1 MDLDHPDEMLAA
13 GPSSSDGTVLELSA
27 GDRWLLLM
35 FAAALFVLLG
45 IYAWRLSAGG
55 HETIEIRRQV
65 GHASQFQLDMNSATW
80 VEWMQLDGLGEV
92 TARRITDDRDLRGP
106 FRSVDDLQRVK
117 GIGPVTLEK
126 LRPHLRCRPS
136 ASP

>member
-1 MDLDHPDEMLAA
+1 MVQEHPEQTPAVDQAS
-13 GPSSSDGTVLELSA
+13 PRGTVLELSA

-45 IYAWRLSAGG
+45 IYAWRLSGG
-55 HETIEIRRQV
+55 GQETIEIRRQV

-92 TARRITDDRDLRGP
+92 TARKIIDDRDSRGP
-106 FRSVDDLQRVK
+106 FRSVDDLRRVK
-117 GIGPVTLEK
+117 GIGPATLDK
-126 LRPHLRCRPS
+126 LRPHLRCG
-136 ASP
+136 SPATP